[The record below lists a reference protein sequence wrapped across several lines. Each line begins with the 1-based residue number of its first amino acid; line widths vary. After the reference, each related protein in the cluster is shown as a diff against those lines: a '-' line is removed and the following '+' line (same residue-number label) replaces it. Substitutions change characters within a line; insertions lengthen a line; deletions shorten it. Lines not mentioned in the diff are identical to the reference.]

1 MIQENVGPEILN
13 LNLETHSIL
22 SMVDMLINTIN
33 LSIFILHHSNV
44 CLENYCFGVQ
54 KAQRFKITV
63 FASSVLPYTVK
74 KVIDFPIPSRD
85 ITNQTLP
92 GRK

>member
-33 LSIFILHHSNV
+33 LFLFFILHHGNV

-54 KAQRFKITV
+54 KAQRFKTTM
-63 FASSVLPYTVK
+63 FSVARSIY
-74 KVIDFPIPSRD
+74 
-85 ITNQTLP
+85 
-92 GRK
+92 

>member
-1 MIQENVGPEILN
+1 MGPEILN

-33 LSIFILHHSNV
+33 LSFFILHHGNV

-54 KAQRFKITV
+54 KTQRFKTTM
-63 FASSVLPYTVK
+63 FSVARS
-74 KVIDFPIPSRD
+74 IC
-85 ITNQTLP
+85 N
-92 GRK
+92 